1 MALKKTRLH
10 SIISITGDGNGVGII
25 TGNISSTPIGV
36 AKTCYVKSVM
46 IHNPTSFASTV
57 SLFYEQNTTPASA
70 SPDEA
75 KQFYSQTVAA
85 KETQLF
91 ELNYPLVFSTNDT
104 LTATVGIASTANIM
118 VLGDIE
124 ETN

>member
-1 MALKKTRLH
+1 
-10 SIISITGDGNGVGII
+10 
-25 TGNISSTPIGV
+25 
-36 AKTCYVKSVM
+36 M

-57 SLFYEQNTTPASA
+57 SLYYEQNTTPASA
-70 SPDEA
+70 SPSEA

>member
-1 MALKKTRLH
+1 MNSMTKKEYDT
-10 SIISITGDGNGVGII
+10 
-25 TGNISSTPIGV
+25 
-36 AKTCYVKSVM
+36 
-46 IHNPTSFASTV
+46 
-57 SLFYEQNTTPASA
+57 
-70 SPDEA
+70 
-75 KQFYSQTVAA
+75 

-104 LTATVGIASTANIM
+104 LTAVVGIASTANIM